1 MTPAARREFD
11 RLNEQ
16 DDRDARII
24 RRATAKLEAELKA
37 ARQRIAELEVDLS
50 LAASEME
57 RARRACAAAGVE
69 VL

>member
-37 ARQRIAELEVDLS
+37 ARQRIAELEVDLE
-50 LAASEME
+50 LTAAELGRM
-57 RARRACAAAGVE
+57 RFAAISAGAE
-69 VL
+69 V